1 VRSECRVATGRP
13 RVVTSRKDGPDLRD
27 VSGPF
32 LLALLGGDEAAVE
45 GLITR
50 SRSLGADTALVVRDL
65 VMPTLCEVGWMWMRG
80 EASIAEEHLATALV
94 SRVLARSSGSV
105 RERSGPSRRIV
116 FACLAGEFHDLGIR
130 FLADVA
136 RECGWD
142 AESLGANVPREAL
155 VRFVEQRPPAALA
168 LSVSLAGHVPEA
180 AQAIE
185 ELRAVAPGI
194 TILVGGLAFREDPER
209 FALTG
214 ADAGITD
221 AVAFRDWFRE
231 QDKKQDGKLPG
242 ASQDGVSAP
251 GLPEKMPAS
260 LRRRVARSR

>member
-1 VRSECRVATGRP
+1 MTAARP
-13 RVVTSRKDGPDLRD
+13 RVVASRKGGPDLGD
-27 VSGPF
+27 VTGPF

-45 GLITR
+45 GLVSR

-65 VMPTLCEVGWMWMRG
+65 VMPALCEVGRMWRRG

-94 SRVLARSSGSV
+94 SRVLARSSGSADV
-105 RERSGPSRRIV
+105 PSGVARRIV

-136 RECGWD
+136 RESGWD

-168 LSVSLAGHVPEA
+168 LSVCLAGHVPEA
-180 AQAIE
+180 AQAIAE
-185 ELRAVAPGI
+185 VRAVAPGI

-221 AVAFRDWFRE
+221 AVALRDWLRA
-231 QDKKQDGKLPG
+231 QGKQSPG
-242 ASQDGVSAP
+242 ASPNGLCAH
-251 GLPEKMPAS
+251 GLPAAMPAS

>member
-1 VRSECRVATGRP
+1 MATGRP
-13 RVVTSRKDGPDLRD
+13 RVVTSRKGGPDLGD
-27 VSGPF
+27 VTGPF

-45 GLITR
+45 GLVSR

-65 VMPTLCEVGWMWMRG
+65 VMPALCEVGRMWMRG

-94 SRVLARSSGSV
+94 GRVLSRTSGGAAV
-105 RERSGPSRRIV
+105 PAGPARRIV

-136 RECGWD
+136 RESGWD

-155 VRFVEQRPPAALA
+155 VRFVAQRPPAALA

-180 AQAIE
+180 AQAIAE
-185 ELRAVAPGI
+185 VRAVAPG
-194 TILVGGLAFREDPER
+194 TKILVGGLAFREDPER

-221 AVAFRDWFRE
+221 AVALRDWLRSRE
-231 QDKKQDGKLPG
+231 KKLTG
-242 ASQDGVSAP
+242 ASPNGLPAH
-251 GLPEKMPAS
+251 GLPEAMPAS

>member
-1 VRSECRVATGRP
+1 VATCRP
-13 RVVTSRKDGPDLRD
+13 SVVTSRNGGPDLGD

-45 GLITR
+45 GLVSR
-50 SRSLGADTALVVRDL
+50 ARSLGADTALVVRDL
-65 VMPTLCEVGWMWMRG
+65 VMPALCEVGRMWTRA
-80 EASIAEEHLATALV
+80 EASVAEEHLATALV
-94 SRVLARSSGSV
+94 GRVLSRTSGCACV
-105 RERSGPSRRIV
+105 LAGPARRIV

-180 AQAIE
+180 AQAIAE
-185 ELRAVAPGI
+185 VRSVAPGV

-209 FALTG
+209 FSLTG

-221 AVAFRDWFRE
+221 AVALRDWFRAQE
-231 QDKKQDGKLPG
+231 KKLTG
-242 ASQDGVSAP
+242 ASPNGISP
-251 GLPEKMPAS
+251 HGLPEAMPSS

>member
-1 VRSECRVATGRP
+1 VATGRP
-13 RVVTSRKDGPDLRD
+13 RVVTSRKGGPDLGD
-27 VSGPF
+27 LSGPF

-45 GLITR
+45 GLVSR
-50 SRSLGADTALVVRDL
+50 SRALGADTALVVRDL
-65 VMPTLCEVGWMWMRG
+65 VMPALCEVGRMWARG

-94 SRVLARSSGSV
+94 SRVLGRSSGSGGAPP
-105 RERSGPSRRIV
+105 GPDRRIV

-142 AESLGANVPREAL
+142 AESLGANVPREAI
-155 VRFVEQRPPAALA
+155 VRFVQQRPPAALA

-180 AQAIE
+180 AQTIAEI
-185 ELRAVAPGI
+185 RAAVPGI
-194 TILVGGLAFREDPER
+194 TVLVGGLAFREDPER

-214 ADAGITD
+214 ADVGIAD
-221 AVAFRDWFRE
+221 AVTLRDWLRAQE
-231 QDKKQDGKLPG
+231 GKHPAAFPHGEPG
-242 ASQDGVSAP
+242 R
-251 GLPEKMPAS
+251 GLPVAMPAS